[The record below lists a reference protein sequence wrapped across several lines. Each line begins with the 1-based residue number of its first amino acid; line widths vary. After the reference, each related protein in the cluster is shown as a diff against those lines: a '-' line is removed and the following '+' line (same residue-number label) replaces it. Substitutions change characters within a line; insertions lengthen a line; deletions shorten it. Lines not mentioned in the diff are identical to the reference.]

1 VYILC
6 TGVDE
11 TGPSGGGPVELQLNL
26 HLGVSATACDDEQGL
41 ITSLLPVQEA
51 ATVQALTSLVATSRA
66 AVERL
71 VCDRAESV
79 GS

>member
-1 VYILC
+1 VYVLC

-11 TGPSGGGPVELQLNL
+11 AGPSGGGPVELQLNL
-26 HLGVSATACDDEQGL
+26 HLGVSATARDDEQGL
-41 ITSLLPVQEA
+41 ISLPVQEA
-51 ATVQALTSLVATSRA
+51 AAVHSLTSLIATSRA

>member
-1 VYILC
+1 MYILC

-41 ITSLLPVQEA
+41 IRSLLPVQEA
-51 ATVQALTSLVATSRA
+51 ALYGT
-66 AVERL
+66 
-71 VCDRAESV
+71 C
-79 GS
+79 

>member
-1 VYILC
+1 MYVLC

-11 TGPSGGGPVELQLNL
+11 TGPGGGGPVELQLNL

-41 ITSLLPVQEA
+41 ITSLPVQEA

>member
-1 VYILC
+1 MYVLC

-26 HLGVSATACDDEQGL
+26 HLGVSATACDDEHL
-41 ITSLLPVQEA
+41 IKSPVQEA
-51 ATVQALTSLVATSRA
+51 AAVHSLTSLVATSRA